1 MSHSVQ
7 RRDRISVKGYGFLSF
22 AKNMGKNIGNT
33 IYKNLSSTYSQKLLN
48 HAIDAF
54 KTAPEKAIHKS
65 AQATGDLIGNIL
77 LTELQTFQKIH
88 NKIIQRHV
96 TNDNDKKNT

>member
-33 IYKNLSSTYSQKLLN
+33 VYKNLSSTYTQKLLN
-48 HAIDAF
+48 HATDAF

-65 AQATGDLIGNIL
+65 AQATGDLIGNKTANRI
-77 LTELQTFQKIH
+77 TNISKNPQQNNSET
-88 NKIIQRHV
+88 RH
-96 TNDNDKKNT
+96 K

>member
-33 IYKNLSSTYSQKLLN
+33 VYKNLSSTYTQKLLN
-48 HAIDAF
+48 HATDAF

-65 AQATGDLIGNIL
+65 AQATGDLIGN
-77 LTELQTFQKIH
+77 KIANRITNISKH
-88 NKIIQRHV
+88 PQQNNSETRH
-96 TNDNDKKNT
+96 K